1 MHRGTWKKFEA
12 RVARMFGSKRA
23 PLSGINGGVTAS
35 DSLSPDFFVECK
47 MRKKHA
53 LWSLFD
59 DTRAKAKKESKVPVL
74 AVGETNRK
82 GALICIHS
90 DDLGRVG
97 DLLKEIANEQY
108 EYLRRDSSDTT
119 GRTSEPGN
127 GSSESHKED
136 E

>member
-97 DLLKEIANEQY
+97 DLLKEIASERNSD
-108 EYLRRDSSDTT
+108 LRRNPPDTP
-119 GRTSEPGN
+119 GRTEESGARSSGSEQ
-127 GSSESHKED
+127 ED
-136 E
+136 K